1 MTFEFFES
9 GIQWL
14 GGVLAYTALG
24 LVLYG
29 VWRGTQRKAGR
40 TTGRTGH
47 FLRSVWFYLVS
58 VVLFFSVAYF
68 GWVPLKWALPPQLRF
83 WMLLIGA
90 LLYFPGMTFA
100 IWARLALGKNYFVST
115 GFGAQL
121 FADHQLVSSGP
132 FAIVRHP
139 MYTGLIVASLGALLI
154 YMTWTTV
161 YFAFFAPLTIVR
173 ARREEQALAE
183 EFGNQWQAYCKHV
196 PMLIPHMGRRS
207 HA

>member
-1 MTFEFFES
+1 MTFQFLES

-14 GGVLAYTALG
+14 GGILTYAALA

-29 VWRGTQRKAGR
+29 VWRGTQRQ
-40 TTGRTGH
+40 TGRTVGLGGNW
-47 FLRSVWFYLVS
+47 LRSWWFYIAS
-58 VVLFFSVAYF
+58 SLFFFYIAWL
-68 GWVPLKWALPPQLRF
+68 GWVPLKLTVSPQVRF

-90 LLYFPGMTFA
+90 LLFFSGMAFV

-121 FADHQLVSSGP
+121 FAGHHLVTSGP

-139 MYTGLIVASLGALLI
+139 MYIGLIVASLGALLI

-161 YFAFFAPLTIVR
+161 YFAVFAPFTLIR
-173 ARREEQALAE
+173 ARREEQALSA
-183 EFGNQWQAYCKHV
+183 EFGEQWQDYCRRV
-196 PMLIPHMGRRS
+196 PAFIPWIRQ
-207 HA
+207 